1 MERTRRERWRAAP
14 EAIAGYLRTET
25 IGGGIMLAATV
36 LALLLANLPAT
47 GPAYRQVRD
56 TVFGPH
62 VLHLDL
68 TVGDWA
74 ADGLLALFFFVAGLE
89 LKRELV
95 VGELRRPRAALLP
108 VCAALGGMVAP
119 ALVALAVAA
128 GTGNA
133 HRIWPVPVAT
143 DIAFALAVLAVTAS
157 RLPGSLRVFLL
168 SLAIVDDLGAI
179 LLILLLFTGTPD
191 LPALGV
197 AAVLLVLYYVCQ
209 RLRVRAW
216 LLYAPLVLAVWVSVH
231 ASGIH
236 ATVAGVLL
244 GLLTRVRRADGEDSS
259 PGERLEHRFQPLS
272 AGVAVPV
279 FAFFAAGVPLS
290 AGALRHFGPDR
301 LAWAVVAGLVV
312 GKFIGVFGGT
322 ALAVRLRVGVLPAG
336 LRYRDIAAVSVL
348 AGCGFTVSLLIA
360 ELSFEGRAAEVDTVK
375 LAVLVG
381 SLLSGLVAAVL
392 LRLRVRAYS

>member
-1 MERTRRERWRAAP
+1 
-14 EAIAGYLRTET
+14 
-25 IGGGIMLAATV
+25 
-36 LALLLANLPAT
+36 
-47 GPAYRQVRD
+47 
-56 TVFGPH
+56 
-62 VLHLDL
+62 
-68 TVGDWA
+68 
-74 ADGLLALFFFVAGLE
+74 
-89 LKRELV
+89 
-95 VGELRRPRAALLP
+95 
-108 VCAALGGMVAP
+108 
-119 ALVALAVAA
+119 
-128 GTGNA
+128 
-133 HRIWPVPVAT
+133 VAT

-157 RLPGSLRVFLL
+157 RLPGSVRVFLL

-209 RLRVRAW
+209 RLGVRAW

-231 ASGIH
+231 ASGVH

-244 GLLTRVRRADGEDSS
+244 GLLTRVRRAGGEDRS

-290 AGALRHFGPDR
+290 AGALRHFGQDR

-312 GKFIGVFGGT
+312 GKFVGVFGGT

-336 LRYRDIAAVSVL
+336 LRHRDIAAVSVL

-360 ELSFEGRAAEVDTVK
+360 ELSFAGAGHGPGGGSEVEPAK

-392 LRLRVRAYS
+392 LRLRVRAHS